1 MSMSSLFNSF
11 KNYMVKYYGSDHGK
25 MLVHTGVIGW
35 VLSAAAQ
42 VVAIATNDKISGKQK
57 LYLIP
62 QELADAAVN
71 IASFYL
77 VTQSFKA
84 LSNKLVNCGK
94 LLNKPVREFLQA
106 NNIKNVGKHTFDVLR
121 DGNLNPET
129 LEKFKS
135 FRSGVDFIGT
145 TVGSILSCNIIT
157 PIIRNEIAT
166 HKQKK
171 NLARIEKYNVQ
182 IHDNETK
189 NTVPYLPK
197 PTMQTFQAKA
207 YGTSLKI

>member
-1 MSMSSLFNSF
+1 MSIPSIFNSF
-11 KNYMVKYYGSDHGK
+11 KNYMVKNYSSDHGK

-42 VVAIATNDKISGKQK
+42 VVAIATNDKISSEQK

-77 VTQSFKA
+77 VTQTFKSV
-84 LSNKLVNCGK
+84 SNKLVNCGK
-94 LLNKPVREFLQA
+94 LLNKPVRDFLQA
-106 NNIKNVGKHTFDVLR
+106 NNIKNVGKRTFDVLR
-121 DGNLNPET
+121 DGNLSPEVID
-129 LEKFKS
+129 KFKS
-135 FRSGVDFIGT
+135 FRNGIDFIGT

-166 HKQKK
+166 HKQKE
-171 NLARIEKYNVQ
+171 NLAKIKEYNVTIRSPQ
-182 IHDNETK
+182 TSA
-189 NTVPYLPK
+189 YLPK
-197 PTMQTFQAKA
+197 PSMQSFQANA
-207 YGTSLKI
+207 YSSNLKI